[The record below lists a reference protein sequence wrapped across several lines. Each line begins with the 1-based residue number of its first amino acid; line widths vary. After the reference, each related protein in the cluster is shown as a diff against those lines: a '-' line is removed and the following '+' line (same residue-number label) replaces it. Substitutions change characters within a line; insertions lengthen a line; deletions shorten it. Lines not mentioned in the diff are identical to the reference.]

1 MKAQVIRR
9 LAPAITSMGVLV
21 SVILIA
27 AMSGCTTR
35 FVDYTMLSTKNMDL
49 SKAGTYTRAGNRVRG
64 QDSQYWILFIP
75 TAGNPNV
82 KEATDRAIESVPGAV
97 ALVDGV
103 VYSRGWWFLFG
114 ESSFIVEGLPL
125 IDPSLPGARTS
136 IEAERFVSFRNPRT
150 KAMESRAVDKVTYDK
165 VKELAQ
171 RHQDKALADLLLGL
185 Q

>member
-1 MKAQVIRR
+1 MKAQAIRR
-9 LAPAITSMGVLV
+9 LVPGATSIGVLV
-21 SVILIA
+21 SVMLMT

-64 QDSQYWILFIP
+64 QDSQYWIIFIP
-75 TAGNPNV
+75 TSGSPNV
-82 KEATDRAIESVPGAV
+82 KEATDRAIEAVPGAV

-114 ESSFIVEGLPL
+114 ESTFIVEGLPL

-136 IEAERFVSFRNPRT
+136 LEAECLVSFRDPRT
-150 KAMESRAVDKVTYDK
+150 QSMETRAVDKATYDE
-165 VKELAQ
+165 VKQLAQ
-171 RHQDKALADLLLGL
+171 RHQDQALADLLLGL
-185 Q
+185 P